1 MASVEGGPSVLQ
13 PTLNA
18 VVGGGQPPSH
28 PASLQLQGG
37 PASEQLIS
45 QGLLTIFIT
54 LPTLGG
60 KVFLSCDCHFLSH
73 CGSWDVCCWL
83 PWRWPR

>member
-1 MASVEGGPSVLQ
+1 MAGVEGG

-28 PASLQLQGG
+28 PSSLQLQVG
-37 PASEQLIS
+37 PPSGTADFPGAANHPHHPPHAGEKK
-45 QGLLTIFIT
+45 
-54 LPTLGG
+54 

-83 PWRWPR
+83 PWRWPL